1 MAKSKSESANYT
13 SLDIFIVDDSD
24 WHNVFLCNILEHKGH
39 RVTVFDNG
47 YMLLSHLER
56 VKPDLIISDI
66 EMPAINGLE
75 LYEKVREKEEKDN
88 IPFFFVSSLQEE
100 EALKNID
107 TFQSGFFLRKPLKE
121 DLLLRAISEAS
132 VKYLRNK

>member
-1 MAKSKSESANYT
+1 MAKSKCESSDYS

-24 WHNVFLCNILEHKGH
+24 WHNVFLSNFLKHKGH

-47 YMLLSHLER
+47 HMLLSYLER

-75 LYEKVREKEEKDN
+75 LYKKIREKEEKDN

-121 DLLLRAISEAS
+121 DLLLRAISEAAG
-132 VKYLRNK
+132 KND

>member
-1 MAKSKSESANYT
+1 MAKSKSKSPDYS
-13 SLDIFIVDDSD
+13 SLDIFIVDDSA
-24 WHNVFLCNILEHKGH
+24 WHNVFLSNLLEHKGH

-47 YMLLSHLER
+47 HVLLNHFES

-66 EMPAINGLE
+66 EMPTINGLE
-75 LYEKVREKEEKDN
+75 LYEKIREKEEKDN

-121 DLLLRAISEAS
+121 DLLLRAISEAA

>member
-24 WHNVFLCNILEHKGH
+24 WHNVFLSNILEHKGH

-56 VKPDLIISDI
+56 IKPDLIISDI

-121 DLLLRAISEAS
+121 NLLLQAISEAS